1 MSKKVLAIFFG
12 VLILIIIIS
21 AVWYYLNSLQIN
33 ELTKDDLIKV
43 KNFKLNQII
52 ESPLIIS
59 GEARGTWYFEASFPV
74 KIFDDD
80 NNLLGSVTAQ
90 AQSDWMTEDFVP
102 FNALLVFSTSTTEKG
117 TLVLQ
122 KDNPSGM
129 LENADE
135 LRILVYFKNVAPQG
149 EKMIIKVFFN
159 NSNLDPEFSCNR
171 VFPIEKTIDKTQ
183 AVARASLEE
192 LFKGVSEKEESEGY
206 STSINPGVKINALTI
221 ENDTAKVDFNEQLEF
236 QVGGFCRVSAI
247 RSQITETL
255 KQFPNIKNVIISING
270 RTEDI
275 LQP

>member
-1 MSKKVLAIFFG
+1 MSKKILAIFF
-12 VLILIIIIS
+12 VLLILIIIIG
-21 AVWYYLNSLQIN
+21 AFWYYLNSLKVN

-52 ESPLIIS
+52 ESPLVIS

-129 LENADE
+129 PENADE
-135 LRILVYFKNVAPQG
+135 LRIPVYFKNVATQG

-236 QVGGFCRVSAI
+236 QVGGSCRVSAI